1 MILFYIVYVLHYVI
15 YWPLVLFGSFISV
28 QIAEFN
34 MIYLMPITYILYLFT
49 NKCILAEL
57 EDGTMNNNSDLAEE
71 KRKDLL
77 LYNVSFKLNAISA
90 LVLGYII
97 SVYSIYIKKNN
108 IQLF

>member
-1 MILFYIVYVLHYVI
+1 MILFCIIYVLHYVI
-15 YWPLVLFGSFISV
+15 YWPLVLFGSFISI

-34 MIYLMPITYILYLFT
+34 MIYLMPITYILYLFS

-57 EDGTMNNNSDLAEE
+57 EDITMNDSELAEK